1 MTPVPQDS
9 GVLPDRSPKEQIT
22 KIHDWRLGLVSLV
35 VGVPVGL
42 YMVNRNTSL
51 LWFAGIMLVLGG
63 GWYGRWFMKEVSPL
77 LFPKETPPSQRPE
90 KSIKK

>member
-1 MTPVPQDS
+1 MQDS
-9 GVLPDRSPKEQIT
+9 GVLPVRSPKEQIT
-22 KIHDWRLGLVSLV
+22 KIHDWRLLLLGGLV
-35 VGVPVGL
+35 GIPVGL

-63 GWYGRWFMKEVSPL
+63 GWYGRWFMKEVSPP
-77 LFPKETPPSQRPE
+77 LFPEEPPPSQRPE